1 MDPIKTDME
10 NMYEG
15 GLYETQMFFI
25 KATDCLK

>member
-1 MDPIKTDME
+1 MDPIMTYME

-25 KATDCLK
+25 KAADEIV